1 MDTAHRFKGF
11 YDATEQTLAE
21 LNAIGD
27 LNAELDRPPKAVPY
41 KPAEYHRRDLIALA
55 WGVSLLVAGM
65 LGWVARGNQ

>member
-1 MDTAHRFKGF
+1 MVAFNRLAG
-11 YDATEQTLAE
+11 YRSATEQTLAE
-21 LNAIGD
+21 LNAISD